1 MNGNFKKDNA
11 MRASTIF
18 AALAAALTLASCA
31 KELANT
37 PSAPEMKGR
46 TVIVEAQAESS
57 KSVFSTPED
66 GSYPV
71 VWTAN
76 DTQIGVSIN
85 GGAIQQIAMTPE
97 IGTQNTIFKIE
108 SVPETAQFT
117 VVSPYSAFKAVD
129 GAEGRVSVSIPATQN
144 SSSASTDEA
153 AQVLVAQS
161 EEYSE
166 VPEQITLSFQ
176 HAAAYL
182 HLQFSNAELLG
193 GELQSVSFAT
203 ASTGLVGDF
212 YYKPSDRS
220 FAAGASMGS
229 TVTAVPSTLNDVW
242 MAVAPVDLS
251 GETVTVTIT
260 TSLGRLVKSSTWG
273 SGRQLQSGK
282 IYKMPIDMA
291 DAERPDDEV
300 YNLVTAASQLN
311 IGDKIVIVSAN
322 ADEAISTTQKTN
334 NRASVAVTRVGD
346 KVYNPADNV
355 EIIELA
361 DGLTAGTFALK
372 ATKTVGYM
380 YAGNVLEGGSNILQ
394 TRSHLNMQ
402 GTWTVEIRED
412 NTAWIVSKGSA
423 YHNTIGYNSTDHLL
437 TAYTG
442 LSSAAR
448 HIKVY
453 RLHAA
458 PVVADRFNAVMP
470 TEEINYA
477 AAEVPV
483 YVMGNVSWTA
493 TLTGD
498 ATFKENGAKSI
509 SGSGFQTLTLDVAQN
524 DGTSVKEYEVTVTTE
539 ASVSPNSYTLTLTQG
554 TKKAS
559 FPIQWSMPSANNVSG
574 VDYAINDYSG
584 SYVYSDTHEGKMSV
598 VRVSTTEKAGNNT
611 TYGARPASETRWNG
625 KHCLLHYGVYK
636 EDYWLFEVYNVDN
649 PAGSY
654 TLDYWME
661 SSDKGPKYFL
671 LEYSIDE
678 GATWT
683 KVPGYQT
690 TSYTSG
696 SYTED
701 TVEYTYIMPGASS
714 IVQVSQAIVLP
725 AVEGAKTLMFRARVT
740 SASRANGTKMPLNH
754 GATSRVGD
762 HVTISFTPAN

>member
-1 MNGNFKKDNA
+1 MGFLKKDKV
-11 MRASTIF
+11 MRTSTIF
-18 AALAAALTLASCA
+18 AAFAAALTLASCA
-31 KELANT
+31 KETANT
-37 PSAPEMKGR
+37 PSAPEEKGR
-46 TVIVEAQAESS
+46 TILVKAQAESS
-57 KSVFSTPED
+57 KSVFSAPAE
-66 GSYPV
+66 GVYPV

-76 DTQIGVSIN
+76 DTQIGVSVN
-85 GGAIQQIAMTPE
+85 NGAIQQIAMTPE
-97 IGTQNTIFKIE
+97 VGTQNTAFTIE

-117 VVSPYSAFKAVD
+117 VVSPYSAFKGID
-129 GAEGRVSVSIPATQN
+129 GAQGRVSVNIPATQI
-144 SSSASTDEA
+144 SSAASTDEA

-161 EEYSE
+161 ENYSV
-166 VPEQITLSFQ
+166 VPESITLSFR

-182 HLQFSNAELLG
+182 HLQISNAELLG
-193 GELQSVSFAT
+193 GELESVTFAT
-203 ASTGLVGDF
+203 SSTGLVGDF

-220 FAAGASMGS
+220 FTAGASMAS
-229 TVTAVPSTLNDVW
+229 SVTAVTSTLDNVW

-251 GETVTVTIT
+251 GETVTVTVT
-260 TSLGRLVKSSTWG
+260 TSLGRLIKHSTFG
-273 SGRQLQSGK
+273 SGKQLQSGK
-282 IYKMPIDMA
+282 IIKLAIDMA

-311 IGDKIVIVSAN
+311 VGDKIVIVSAN

-346 KVYNPADNV
+346 KVYNPAESV

-361 DGLTAGTFALK
+361 DGLTAGTFALR
-372 ATKTVGYM
+372 ATKTAGYL
-380 YAGNVLEGGSNILQ
+380 YAGNVLESGSNILQ
-394 TRSHLNMQ
+394 TRSGLNMQ
-402 GTWTVEIRED
+402 GTWTVDFDE
-412 NTAWIVSKGSA
+412 NTAWIVSQGSA
-423 YHNTIGYNSTDHLL
+423 YHNTIGYNGTDHLL

-442 LSSAAR
+442 LSSASR

-453 RLHAA
+453 RLRVD
-458 PVVADRFNAVMP
+458 PVVSDRFGAVMP
-470 TEEINYA
+470 MDEMNYE

-483 YVMGNVSWTA
+483 YVTGNVSWTA

-498 ATFKENGAKSI
+498 ATFKENGSKSF

-524 DGTSVKEYEVTVTTE
+524 DGASEKEYVVTVTTA
-539 ASVSPNSYTLTLTQG
+539 ASVSPDAYTLTLTQG
-554 TKKAS
+554 TKKAG
-559 FPIQWSMPSANNVSG
+559 FPIQWSMPAENNVSG
-574 VDYAINDYSG
+574 VDYSLNNLSG

-598 VRVSTTEKAGNNT
+598 IRVSTTEKTGNNT
-611 TYGARPASETRWNG
+611 TYGARPASETRWGG

-661 SSDKGPKYFL
+661 SSGNGPKYFL

-690 TSYTSG
+690 TSYDDG
-696 SYTED
+696 KGYTED
-701 TVEYTYIMPGASS
+701 TVEYTYAMPAAST
-714 IVQVSQAIVLP
+714 IVEVSQAITLP
-725 AVEGAKTLMFRARVT
+725 AVQGSKTLMFRARVT
-740 SASRANGTKMPLNH
+740 SASRVSGSKMAVNH

>member
-1 MNGNFKKDNA
+1 MGILKKDKV
-11 MRASTIF
+11 MRTSTIF
-18 AALAAALTLASCA
+18 AALAAVLTLASCA
-31 KELANT
+31 KELPNT
-37 PSAPEMKGR
+37 PSTPEVKGR

-57 KSVFSTPED
+57 KSVFSTPVE

-97 IGTQNTIFKIE
+97 VGAQNAIFKIE
-108 SVPETAQFT
+108 SVPETAQFM
-117 VVSPYSAFKAVD
+117 VVSPYSAFKAID
-129 GAEGRVSVSIPATQN
+129 AEGRVSVNVPATQI

-161 EEYSE
+161 ENYSV
-166 VPEQITLSFQ
+166 VPESLTLSFQ

-182 HLQFSNAELLG
+182 HLQISNAELLG
-193 GELQSVSFAT
+193 GELQSVTFST

-220 FAAGASMGS
+220 FTAGASMAS
-229 TVTAVPSTLNDVW
+229 SVTAVTNTLDNVW

-251 GETVTVTIT
+251 GETVTVTVT
-260 TSLGRLVKSSTWG
+260 TSLGRLIKHSTFG
-273 SGRQLQSGK
+273 SGKQLQSGK
-282 IYKMPIDMA
+282 IIKLPIDMA

-300 YNLVTAASQLN
+300 YNLVTAASQLHV
-311 IGDKIVIVSAN
+311 GDKIVIVSAN

-372 ATKTVGYM
+372 ATKTAGYM
-380 YAGNVLEGGSNILQ
+380 YAGNVLESGSNILQ

-402 GTWTVEIRED
+402 GTWTIDFDE
-412 NTAWIVSKGSA
+412 NTAWIISQGTA
-423 YHNTIGYNSTDHLL
+423 YHNTIGYNGTDHLL

-442 LSSAAR
+442 LSSASR

-453 RLHAA
+453 RLNVA
-458 PVVADRFNAVMP
+458 PVVSDRFNAVMP

-524 DGTSVKEYEVTVTTE
+524 DGASVKEYEVTVTTE

-611 TYGARPASETRWNG
+611 TYGARPASETRWGG

-649 PAGSY
+649 PVGSY

-690 TSYTSG
+690 TSYSSG
-696 SYTED
+696 DYTED

-714 IVQVSQAIVLP
+714 IVQVNQAIVLP
-725 AVEGAKTLMFRARVT
+725 AVQGSKTLMFRARVT
-740 SASRANGTKMPLNH
+740 SASRANDNGKKMPLNH